1 MPERM
6 PSGEA
11 GFMLIEVLMSAV
23 VLLIVSAGIF
33 GLMQATAHSSSE
45 DRHRSEAYSVSQED
59 QARMRSMRLSA
70 LNALNETRTVSL
82 NGTKFT
88 IHSTGTYVNDLTGTT
103 SCTAPETTADY
114 AKITSE
120 VTWPR
125 MQGAKPATIESIVA
139 PSKSLSL
146 DPSNGTLIITAR
158 NAQGSP
164 LPGLKLVGSGPAPF
178 NSETNALG
186 CALFNLPEGGYTMVP
201 SGVNLIDKDG
211 KAPAAMPV
219 SVSTGVSRSY
229 TVEYDQPGTIPLT
242 FETLVAGKLVPAKMD
257 SVFAYQTGMSSAR
270 IFSTAGLVR
279 EFTINATPLYPFPS
293 PYSIYAG
300 ACSVNNPNP
309 EGKAGAPGAAGV
321 ANVAVLS
328 GETKAAGSAK
338 IQLPA
343 LNVTVKNSSA
353 LVKGARVTITD
364 KNCKDSSGT
373 LIKRAYTTNGSGN
386 QTATPPVAPEAAE
399 PGLPWGVYEVC
410 ASAEISGAFR
420 RKKVSSVTVQSL
432 TTPATA
438 TIDLSSSYESNSKCP

>member
-11 GFMLIEVLMSAV
+11 GFMLIEVLMSAI

-88 IHSTGTYVNDLTGTT
+88 IHSTGTFVNDLTGTT

-125 MQGAKPATIESIVA
+125 MQGAKPAAIESIVA

-146 DPSNGTLIITAR
+146 DPSNGTLTITAR
-158 NAQGSP
+158 NAQGAP

-178 NSETNALG
+178 NSETNSLG

-201 SGVNLIDKDG
+201 SGINLIDKDG

-257 SVFAYQTGMSSAR
+257 SVFVYQTGMSSAR
-270 IFSTAGLVR
+270 IFSTAGLLR
-279 EFTINATPLYPFPS
+279 EFTVNAAPLYPFPS

-309 EGKAGAPGAAGV
+309 EGKVGAPGAAGV

-328 GETKAAGSAK
+328 GETKAVGSAK

-353 LVKGARVTITD
+353 LIKGARVTITD
-364 KNCKDSSGT
+364 KNCKDSSSV
-373 LIKRAYTTNGSGN
+373 LIKRTYTTNGSGN
-386 QTATPPVAPEAAE
+386 QTATPAVAPEAIE

-410 ASAEISGAFR
+410 ASAEISGTFR

-438 TIDLSSSYESNSKCP
+438 TIDLSSGYESNSQCP